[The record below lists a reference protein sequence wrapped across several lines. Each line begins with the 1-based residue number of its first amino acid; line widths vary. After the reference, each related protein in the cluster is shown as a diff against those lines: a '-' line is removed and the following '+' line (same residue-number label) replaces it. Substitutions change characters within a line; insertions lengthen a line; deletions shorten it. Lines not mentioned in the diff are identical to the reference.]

1 MKRVAYPITYYAFTR
16 EAIFY
21 LSLLLSILVLSL
33 LPLNLLAAL
42 SIFLFVPVILASAFW
57 FKNGGFWAGI
67 VSAFV
72 LIAVFIAVF
81 LANFS
86 FSPLSIL
93 SFFLVLLYP
102 VTGWYLGQIAQS
114 VSNHFSELEQHR
126 LSSALSAIYTKEYL
140 SNLIRKYIK
149 EYERYKSNFS
159 IILMEIDPKALEVVS
174 AFRREHILSEIAS
187 IIRKNIRT
195 IDELG
200 RYESQFLMV
209 LPHTPFQGCQVV
221 EGRIKNIILKVLQ
234 SHGCESTPDQIYA
247 AAVSYPENKQGM
259 EKLLHALEEPISFSE

>member
-1 MKRVAYPITYYAFTR
+1 MKKVTYPITYYAFTR

-21 LSLLLSILVLSL
+21 LSLLLLVLVLSL

-42 SIFLFVPVILASAFW
+42 AVFLFIPVILSSAFW

-67 VSAFV
+67 ASAFI
-72 LIAVFIAVF
+72 LIAVFVGVF

-102 VTGWYLGQIAQS
+102 VAGWYLGQTAQS
-114 VSNHFSELEQHR
+114 VSNQFAELEQHR
-126 LSSALSAIYTKEYL
+126 LSSAVSAIYTKEYL
-140 SNLIRKYIK
+140 SNLIHKYIK

-159 IILMEIDPKALEVVS
+159 IILMEVDPNALEVVS
-174 AFRREHILSEIAS
+174 AFRREHILSEVAS

-200 RYESQFLMV
+200 RYENQFLMV
-209 LPHTPFQGCQVV
+209 LPHTPFQGCRVV
-221 EGRIKNIILKVLQ
+221 EERIKNIILKVLQ
-234 SHGCESTPDQIYA
+234 SHGCEPTADQIYA

-259 EKLLHALEEPISFSE
+259 EKILHALEEPISFSE